1 MMLLPASIMAQSS
14 MTDDQ
19 VFKYVIKE
27 HQNGTSQSQI
37 VTQLMQRGVDITQIR
52 RVRKKFE
59 RMSKDQALGVLSN
72 DTQRDQT
79 DSRQRTN
86 NGEARIGDQRYDNFR
101 DDTRRGDD
109 RSTYRV
115 REGVPST
122 RTYDEEDDE
131 WMEFRDELDE
141 FLPADTATMYLNLL
155 AKMEKDKKKVFGRD
169 IFNKRNLSFEP
180 SMSIA
185 TPANYR
191 LGPGDAV
198 FIDIYGASQKTIE
211 GTVSPDGTVTIEG
224 FGPVHVSG
232 LTVEQIESIET
243 DQNLPSLGPLI
254 KIARALGVRLGTFM
268 DDNDDLGPIVTR
280 AADRE
285 KDSSIS
291 FSNDATDARKH
302 MEYHPL
308 AQQKAGRHME
318 PFVIDIN
325 PEDSPEFQLSAHE
338 GEEFIYVM
346 QGEVEIVYGKET
358 YKLGEG
364 DSIFYDSIVKHHVH
378 GAPGKS
384 AKILAVV
391 YIPF

>member
-1 MMLLPASIMAQSS
+1 MNNHS
-14 MTDDQ
+14 
-19 VFKYVIKE
+19 VIGAK
-27 HQNGTSQSQI
+27 I
-37 VTQLMQRGVDITQIR
+37 RG
-52 RVRKKFE
+52 
-59 RMSKDQALGVLSN
+59 L
-72 DTQRDQT
+72 
-79 DSRQRTN
+79 
-86 NGEARIGDQRYDNFR
+86 
-101 DDTRRGDD
+101 
-109 RSTYRV
+109 
-115 REGVPST
+115 RET
-122 RTYDEEDDE
+122 
-131 WMEFRDELDE
+131 
-141 FLPADTATMYLNLL
+141 
-155 AKMEKDKKKVFGRD
+155 K
-169 IFNKRNLSFEP
+169 NLSIEE
-180 SMSIA
+180 IA
-185 TPANYR
+185 ER
-191 LGPGDAV
+191 
-198 FIDIYGASQKTIE
+198 
-211 GTVSPDGTVTIEG
+211 
-224 FGPVHVSG
+224 SG

-285 KDSSIS
+285 KDCSIS

>member
-1 MMLLPASIMAQSS
+1 MNNHS
-14 MTDDQ
+14 
-19 VFKYVIKE
+19 V
-27 HQNGTSQSQI
+27 NGAKI
-37 VTQLMQRGVDITQIR
+37 RG
-52 RVRKKFE
+52 
-59 RMSKDQALGVLSN
+59 L
-72 DTQRDQT
+72 
-79 DSRQRTN
+79 
-86 NGEARIGDQRYDNFR
+86 
-101 DDTRRGDD
+101 
-109 RSTYRV
+109 
-115 REGVPST
+115 RET
-122 RTYDEEDDE
+122 
-131 WMEFRDELDE
+131 
-141 FLPADTATMYLNLL
+141 
-155 AKMEKDKKKVFGRD
+155 K
-169 IFNKRNLSFEP
+169 NLSIEE
-180 SMSIA
+180 IA
-185 TPANYR
+185 ER
-191 LGPGDAV
+191 
-198 FIDIYGASQKTIE
+198 
-211 GTVSPDGTVTIEG
+211 
-224 FGPVHVSG
+224 SG